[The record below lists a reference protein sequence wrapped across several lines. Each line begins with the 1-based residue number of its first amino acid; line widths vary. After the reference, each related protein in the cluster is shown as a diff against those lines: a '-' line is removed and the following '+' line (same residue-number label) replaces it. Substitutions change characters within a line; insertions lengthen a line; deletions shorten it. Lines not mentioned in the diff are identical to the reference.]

1 MPQKGHGFAKNERL
15 CSLKLIEELFKS
27 GNVLFQYPYRI
38 IWKEA
43 DSALPTPSQIVIAV
57 PKRNFKRAVDRNLI
71 KRRIRE
77 GFRLQKEI
85 LYVPLSEKGVSII
98 FMVQYT
104 GKEIAGFI
112 KISEAMTLALKKLA
126 DAACGTAQC

>member
-27 GNVLFQYPYRI
+27 GNILFQYPYRI
-38 IWKEA
+38 IWNESETA
-43 DSALPTPSQIVIAV
+43 FSGPSQVVIAV

-77 GFRLQKEI
+77 GFRTQKEI
-85 LYVPLSEKGVSII
+85 LYAPLSEKGVKII
-98 FMVQYT
+98 FMIQYT
-104 GKEIAGFI
+104 GKEIASSV
-112 KISEAMTLALKKLA
+112 KIAESMAAALKKLA
-126 DAACGTAQC
+126 TAACGTA

>member
-38 IWKEA
+38 IWKE
-43 DSALPTPSQIVIAV
+43 SETALPGPSQVVIAV

-77 GFRLQKEI
+77 GFRTQKEI
-85 LYVPLSEKGVSII
+85 LYSPLSVKGLSIV
-98 FMVQYT
+98 FMIQYT
-104 GKEIAGFI
+104 GKEIAGFS
-112 KISEAMTLALKKLA
+112 KISESMATALRKLA
-126 DAACGTAQC
+126 TAACGAA

>member
-38 IWKEA
+38 IWKESESIVPIA
-43 DSALPTPSQIVIAV
+43 SQVVIAV

-77 GFRLQKEI
+77 GFRIQKKV
-85 LYVPLSEKGVSII
+85 LYEPLIEKGVTII

-104 GKEIAGFI
+104 GKEIASFE
-112 KISEAMTLALKKLA
+112 KISESMAVALKKLA
-126 DAACGTAQC
+126 MAACGTA

>member
-1 MPQKGHGFAKNERL
+1 MPQTGHGFAKNERL

-27 GNVLFQYPYRI
+27 GNVLFQYPFRI
-38 IWKEA
+38 IWKVSE
-43 DSALPTPSQIVIAV
+43 SALPNPSQVVIAV

-77 GFRLQKEI
+77 GFRKQKEI
-85 LYVPLSEKGVSII
+85 LYNPLKERGVTLI

-104 GKEIAGFI
+104 GKEIASFD
-112 KISEAMTLALKKLA
+112 KISESMAAALKKLA
-126 DAACGTAQC
+126 IAACGTA